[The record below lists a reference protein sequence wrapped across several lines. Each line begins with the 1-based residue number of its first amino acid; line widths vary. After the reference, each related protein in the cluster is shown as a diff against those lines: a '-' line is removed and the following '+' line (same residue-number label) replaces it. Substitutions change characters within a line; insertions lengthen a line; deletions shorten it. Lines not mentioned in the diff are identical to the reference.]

1 MNIKQF
7 FGTLLCAVPLLA
19 FAQPQIDYLKA
30 YQTTLDNNE
39 GLFSKQ
45 AQLNAD
51 QEQLRQAWGGVLP
64 NISVSG
70 AYGKGQ
76 YDTAFQKGQED
87 DFHRTSL
94 HVVQPI
100 YSARKFNTIAREQDN
115 SKASESQF
123 ELDQYT
129 TLLEMT
135 QAYLDLARAQ
145 RLERITQQELDDHQI
160 KSRRLEAMLE
170 RGLANKMDMLEARS
184 KQDEIRANL
193 VTAQNQVM
201 VNQRRLERLLGANVD
216 TIQPINETL
225 WQRARDLVAQPDWY
239 QVAQRHAPNL
249 KVAELAYQVAK
260 QDLSVQKAGHHPEV
274 NLRAEVTNSDSY
286 ENTFRDNRKIQLEF
300 TLPLYEGG
308 ITSSRI
314 RAAHNL
320 VSSKQYALR
329 DSERFVQVK
338 LKETLT
344 KLQASIA
351 NLDALEQ
358 SIASNQAYLDAAE
371 KGLDYGLRGVFDVL
385 EAKTKMYNTERR
397 MLDEIYAN
405 LFAQFELLYLIGKFD
420 YATLSAYLEPHY
432 QVSELAE

>member
-1 MNIKQF
+1 M
-7 FGTLLCAVPLLA
+7 LCILPLFA

-30 YQTTLDNNE
+30 YQITLDNNDS
-39 GLFSKQ
+39 LFSKK
-45 AQLNAD
+45 AKLDAD

-64 NISVSG
+64 NVSVSG

-76 YDTAFQKGQED
+76 YDTAFQKNQDD

-94 HVVQPI
+94 HIVQPI
-100 YSARKFNTIAREQDN
+100 YSARKFNTISREQEN
-115 SKASESQF
+115 SVATQLQF

-129 TLLEMT
+129 TILEMT
-135 QAYLDLARAQ
+135 QAYLDLARSQ
-145 RLERITQQELDDHQI
+145 RLQHITQQELDDHQI

-170 RGLANKMDMLEARS
+170 RGLATRMDMLEVRS

-193 VTAQNQVM
+193 ITAQNQVM
-201 VNQRRLERLLGANVD
+201 VNQRRLERLIGLNVSEV
-216 TIQPINETL
+216 QPINEQL
-225 WQRARDLVAQPDWY
+225 WQRARQLVEYSDWFD
-239 QVAQRHAPNL
+239 VAQRHALSL
-249 KVAELAYQVAK
+249 KVAESGYNVAK
-260 QDLSVQKAGHHPEV
+260 QDLAIQKAGHHPEV
-274 NLRAEVTNSDSY
+274 NLRAEMTNSDSY

-308 ITSSRI
+308 ITSSRV

-320 VSSKQYALR
+320 VSSRQYAWR

-344 KLQASIA
+344 KLQASVA
-351 NLDALEQ
+351 NLEALEQ
-358 SIASNQAYLDAAE
+358 SMASNQAYLDAAE
-371 KGLDYGLRGVFDVL
+371 KGLGYGLRGVFDVL

-420 YATLSAYLEPHY
+420 YTTLSEYLQPNY
-432 QVSELAE
+432 QAISLTQ